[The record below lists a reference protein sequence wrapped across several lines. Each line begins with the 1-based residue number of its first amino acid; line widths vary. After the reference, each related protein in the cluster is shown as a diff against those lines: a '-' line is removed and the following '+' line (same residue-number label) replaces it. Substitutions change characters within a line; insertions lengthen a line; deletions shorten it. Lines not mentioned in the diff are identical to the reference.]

1 MRSKQGHMSQ
11 YYTWSWFSCTN
22 YNGPTSRNRKT
33 ESERLTQEKK
43 SLTWASRGLR
53 RAHTPVAV
61 AGLQPRVWRQS
72 TGRQRQRFPEKLGRQ
87 QGSKHKPYLHLLS
100 RCRSRVGVETD
111 RIRTDTN
118 TNVIVYHIFVRIRI
132 RIQISS
138 DTNTKRIVE
147 FEFLFGYLLNSTQT
161 SYSEI

>member
-1 MRSKQGHMSQ
+1 VYRAHRPGLGRPSTLHMSGAGHVLPGA
-11 YYTWSWFSCTN
+11 T
-22 YNGPTSRNRKT
+22 
-33 ESERLTQEKK
+33 
-43 SLTWASRGLR
+43 LR
-53 RAHTPVAV
+53 D
-61 AGLQPRVWRQS
+61 
-72 TGRQRQRFPEKLGRQ
+72 
-87 QGSKHKPYLHLLS
+87 
-100 RCRSRVGVETD
+100 VGVETD
-111 RIRTDTN
+111 RVRTDTN